1 MVTTTTHKTLRGPR
15 GGLILCNNPYLIKKL
30 NSAVFP
36 GTQGGP
42 LMHIIAAKAVC
53 FGEALKPEFK
63 AYQQRVIDNAKAL
76 AKGLTDRGLNL
87 VSGGTDNHLCLLSL
101 IGTDVTGK
109 ELEHRPGRGAYHPE
123 QEHRAQRAPVSLYH
137 LRCADRYPGS
147 HHSWTEYG
155 GYGQDRRVY
164 LPGHHGL

>member
-1 MVTTTTHKTLRGPR
+1 M
-15 GGLILCNNPYLIKKL
+15 
-30 NSAVFP
+30 
-36 GTQGGP
+36 
-42 LMHIIAAKAVC
+42 C

-109 ELEHRPGRGAYHPE
+109 ELEHRLDEVHITLNKNTVPNEPLSPFITSGVRIGTPA
-123 QEHRAQRAPVSLYH
+123 APLV
-137 LRCADRYPGS
+137 D
-147 HHSWTEYG
+147 
-155 GYGQDRRVY
+155 
-164 LPGHHGL
+164 